1 MQKPNLAADLLH
13 PIPTGATAFRPVYQP
28 QTNPNAR
35 GVGPTKMNHILEP
48 MPPEVIRFE
57 KTTFKLKPLKVAIV
71 DGGNAAH
78 EPLAAL
84 IAADGSCRVVR
95 HCPDAESALNHLP
108 AFNPDV
114 VLLEINLPGM
124 DGVECMRRLKAQMPG
139 LHVII
144 FTACEDQNRLLASL
158 IAGASGCL
166 AKCTPP
172 ERLVAAIHEAY
183 NGGAPMSPEIACRVL
198 QHLRQTN
205 GTPSEK
211 LKLTPREQEILDQL
225 SKGFRYKE
233 IVDNLGISFGT
244 LHSYISKVYEK
255 LHVHSR
261 TEAVVK
267 YLNL

>member
-1 MQKPNLAADLLH
+1 MN
-13 PIPTGATAFRPVYQP
+13 
-28 QTNPNAR
+28 QT
-35 GVGPTKMNHILEP
+35 LET
-48 MPPEVIRFE
+48 MSPETTRFE
-57 KTTFKLKPLKVAIV
+57 KPAFKPKTIRTAIV
-71 DGGNAAH
+71 DNNDALRA
-78 EPLAAL
+78 ELAEL
-84 IAADGSCRVVR
+84 IDAEASCCMVR
-95 HCPDAESALNHLP
+95 HCPDAESALNELP
-108 AFNPDV
+108 RFKPDV
-114 VLLEINLPGM
+114 VLLDINLPAM
-124 DGVECMRRLKAQMPG
+124 DGVECMRRLKAQLPG

-166 AKCTPP
+166 LKNTPHG
-172 ERLVAAIHEAY
+172 RLLTAIHEAY
-183 NGGAPMSPEIACRVL
+183 HGGAPMSPEIGRRVL
-198 QHLRQTN
+198 QQLRQNNAAPT
-205 GTPSEK
+205 EK
-211 LKLTPREQEILDQL
+211 VKLTPREQEILDQL